1 MQPVDE
7 LTISAVSLYRYHI
20 ALNPTLPVAKQR
32 IDHRKGLVLVVSITN
47 EQQHIQ
53 QVWVEIA
60 PLSGIDN
67 EGLPIEGFSQ
77 ESLDDVITSLSHS
90 AALLINKS
98 PNELT
103 ALAATSPLPSV
114 AFGLSLLHA
123 KITHQLPCRIDN
135 PHTQSATVPLV
146 YVGMS
151 EQQLQAK
158 LLQNGTINS
167 VKVKVAQ
174 TTMEQEIAFIY
185 RVLELAP
192 QVSLR
197 LDANRG
203 FHLEQAIDFLA
214 CLPKDKIE
222 YIEEPCINPA
232 DNPQVYLQLGLRY
245 ALDESLNSP
254 VFDVVYAIKQQP
266 GIGAL
271 IIKPMLLGSLA
282 GLQRMIEAAH
292 SHGVRCIL
300 SSSLESDIGI
310 NDLRLVSQALTPNE
324 TPGLD
329 TLSAFRQTLLLTTPT
344 STQLNPNALS
354 LIIHAG
360 EENEAANSL

>member
-7 LTISAVSLYRYHI
+7 LIISAVSLYRYHI

-32 IDHRKGLVLVVSITN
+32 IDHRKGAVLVVTLTN
-47 EQQHIQ
+47 EQQHRRQ
-53 QVWVEIA
+53 AWVEIA
-60 PLSGIDN
+60 PLSGIDV
-67 EGLPIEGFSQ
+67 EGLAIEGFSQ
-77 ESLDDVITSLSHS
+77 ESLEDVMRSLSHY
-90 AALLINKS
+90 AELLIGKS
-98 PNELT
+98 PNELV
-103 ALAATSPLPSV
+103 ALVATSSFASV

-123 KITHQLPCRIDN
+123 KLNQQLPCRIET
-135 PHTQSATVPLV
+135 PYTQSVTVPLV

-158 LLQNGTINS
+158 LLKNGTINS

-174 TTMEQEIAFIY
+174 TTMEDEIAFIY
-185 RVLELAP
+185 RVLALAP
-192 QVSLR
+192 HVSLR

-203 FHLEQAIDFLA
+203 FTPEQAIDFLA
-214 CLPKDKIE
+214 CLPQEKIE

-232 DNPQVYLQLGLRY
+232 DNPLIYRQLGICY

-254 VFDVVYAIKQQP
+254 TFDAISAIQQQP

-282 GLQRMIEAAH
+282 GLQHMIEAAH
-292 SHGVRCIL
+292 SYGVRCIL

-310 NDLRLVSQALTPNE
+310 NDLRLVSQVLTPNE

-329 TLSAFRQTLLLTTPT
+329 TLNAFSQTLLHTTPT
-344 STQLNPNALS
+344 SSQLNQSALS
-354 LIIHAG
+354 LMIHTG
-360 EENEAANSL
+360 EANKVANFL